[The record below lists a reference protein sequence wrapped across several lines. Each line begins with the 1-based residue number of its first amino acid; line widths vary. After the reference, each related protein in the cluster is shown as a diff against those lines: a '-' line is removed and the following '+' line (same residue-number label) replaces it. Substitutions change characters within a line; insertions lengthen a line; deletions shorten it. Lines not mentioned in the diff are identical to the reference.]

1 MLRIVKRHYRLK
13 DGTKGWSYQITGVC
27 PYTKKPVR
35 EGTRTRDRKV
45 AEAILARENE
55 LRRQQALHG
64 TAGGIT
70 FAHAVMEY
78 AQKRGE
84 REKRFI
90 DPLLDAFAHKRLAD
104 ISDADL
110 TTFCDEQYPGRKP
123 STLVRQVYGPMQ
135 AIWNLAVDL
144 KMASPR
150 TFVKPDVGKP
160 ETRYDRNDTIL
171 SRVMAEIT
179 NPRHK
184 AAVMFMTFTGA
195 RAGEVVKVQVKHY
208 DANSA
213 TIELVGRKNDEDH
226 VVSFPEQVNSLLST
240 IAAGRNPEEL
250 LFGLKS
256 RWSLYKA
263 LKRASQRAGVT
274 GDLWLS
280 PHKIGRHTF
289 AARFLAQ
296 GNSLK
301 ALQEAGGWKSIGA
314 VMRYSHLEKKAVHAM
329 MRKVASP
336 LLESSVQSLHIDTVN
351 DHRPNAMP
359 LISND
364 KSDTE
369 KQ

>member
-1 MLRIVKRHYRLK
+1 MLRVVKRHFKLK
-13 DGTKGWSYQITGVC
+13 DGTTSWSYQITGTC

-45 AEAILARENE
+45 ADAILAREVE

-64 TAGGIT
+64 TTGGIT

-84 REKRFI
+84 QERRFI
-90 DPLLDAFAHKRLAD
+90 DPLLDEFAHKRLVEITD
-104 ISDADL
+104 QDL
-110 TTFCDEQYPGRKP
+110 TQFCNSFYPGRKA
-123 STLVRQVYGPMQ
+123 STIVRQVYGPMQ
-135 AIWNLAVDL
+135 AVWNLAVEL
-144 KMASPR
+144 KMAPPR
-150 TFVKPDVGKP
+150 TFVKPDVEKP
-160 ETRYDRNDTIL
+160 ETRYDRNDDVL
-171 SRVMAEIT
+171 GRVMAELP

-195 RAGEVVKVQVKHY
+195 RASEVVKVRVKHF
-208 DANSA
+208 DAASA
-213 TIELVGRKNDEDH
+213 TVELVGRKNDEDH
-226 VVSFPEQVNSLLST
+226 VVSFPDQVNKHLAD
-240 IAAGRNPEEL
+240 IAADRDPEEL
-250 LFGLKS
+250 LFGLQS

-263 LKRASQRAGVT
+263 LKRASDRAGIK

-301 ALQEAGGWKSIGA
+301 ALQEAGGWRSIGA

-336 LLESSVQSLHIDTVN
+336 LLESSVQSQHSDTSN
-351 DHRPNAMP
+351 GQRPTPTP
-359 LISND
+359 LILNK
-364 KSDTE
+364 KSPKKKT
-369 KQ
+369 